1 MQVMADK
8 ADQLQVRSGS
18 DVGFTLEAMRAAG
31 DALLASL
38 GPEETLFAARLL
50 GVDARNGTMTVGW
63 SAAKEGAQVLERP
76 SISFSA
82 NHEGLHFQ
90 FVADRPRPTEFGNR
104 QAIQLDLP
112 KTMFAVQRRV
122 LPRYKVPPA
131 IPVKCEISV
140 GPVSFESLVVD
151 FGAGGFGAIVYDPS
165 IQLKVGMTLP
175 GVRIVVPGHTPVLAA
190 LEVRNI
196 RTVTHEGGSIVK
208 RAGCRFIVPDSE
220 TEALLRLFLAAAN
233 AAPA

>member
-1 MQVMADK
+1 MADK
-8 ADQLQVRSGS
+8 VDQLQVRSGS

-50 GVDARNGTMTVGW
+50 GVDANNGTMTVGW
-63 SAAKEGAQVLERP
+63 SAAKDGAQVLERP

-82 NHEGLHFQ
+82 NHGGLHFQ
-90 FVADRPRPTEFGNR
+90 FVADHPRPTEFGDR
-104 QAIQLDLP
+104 PAIQLDLP

-140 GPVSFESLVVD
+140 GAMSFESLVVD
-151 FGAGGFGAIVYDPS
+151 VGPGGVGAIVYDPS
-165 IQLKVGMTLP
+165 IRLEVGMTLP
-175 GVRIVVPGHTPVLAA
+175 GARIAFPGRAPVLAA

-196 RTVTHEGGSIVK
+196 RTVTQEGGSIVK
-208 RAGCRFIVPDSE
+208 RAGCRFVVPDSE
-220 TEALLRLFLAAAN
+220 TEGLLRLFLATAKAAS
-233 AAPA
+233 A